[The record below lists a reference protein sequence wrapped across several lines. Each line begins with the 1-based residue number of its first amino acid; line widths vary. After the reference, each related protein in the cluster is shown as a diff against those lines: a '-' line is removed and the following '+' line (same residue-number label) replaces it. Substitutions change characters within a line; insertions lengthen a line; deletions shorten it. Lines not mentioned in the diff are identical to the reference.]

1 MSELL
6 NPPRRGTKEA
16 RFVTALTSKGKT
28 LSQLSSLM
36 EWQPHTTRAAM
47 TRLRKRGYVID
58 RLPKTERTA
67 ARFKIRRSK

>member
-36 EWQPHTTRAAM
+36 DWQPHTTRAAM